1 MTDITLFVGL
11 DVHKK
16 TISVA
21 MVEVGG
27 ERDGAVL
34 RHDREHAGCDPGL
47 CKKLSKDGQRLHFC
61 YEAGPC
67 GYGVQRQL
75 TRLGHRCD
83 VVAPALI
90 PRKVGD
96 KVKTDR
102 RDAMML
108 AQTLRA
114 GQLTAVWV
122 PDEAHEA
129 MRDLVRL
136 RAQAMRD
143 LRKTRQQLLSF
154 LLRHGLVSPYGH
166 WTKMHRRWLGEL
178 IFAHPAQHLAHEEML
193 QRIER
198 AEALCD
204 RLKRAILEL
213 VPQWSLAP
221 VVQAIQ
227 ALRGVSLIVA
237 VGDRRRGRLLQP
249 VRQPAPVDGLS
260 RAEPVGAFE
269 RRHDPARRHH
279 QDRQCAG
286 TDLPGRSGLD
296 LSVSRASNADHPR
309 PPERV
314 CRSRSATWPGRRRC
328 GFRRGIA
335 SWSPPASRHPRWSW
349 QSRENWSAS
358 SGRLPAWSSPNSP
371 DRCTDE
377 RRLAS
382 KEVTPRHCDIF
393 GAQCGRQD
401 GEVGEPSIRVGA
413 GSRADARSLDRGSPA
428 TNLGHAVP
436 TRG

>member
-1 MTDITLFVGL
+1 MTDLTLFVGL
-11 DVHKK
+11 DVDKK

-21 MVEVGG
+21 LVEGAAGAAVRFYGTIANTPDSVRSLCRKLS
-27 ERDGAVL
+27 RDGQQL
-34 RHDREHAGCDPGL
+34 YFCD
-47 CKKLSKDGQRLHFC
+47 
-61 YEAGPC
+61 EAGPC

-96 KVKTDR
+96 RVKTDR

-143 LRKTRQQLLSF
+143 LRKSRQHLLSF
-154 LLRHGLVSPYGH
+154 LLRHGLISPYGH
-166 WTKMHRRWLGEL
+166 WPKMHRRWLGEL
-178 IFAHPAQHLAHEEML
+178 TFAHPAQHLAHEEMV

-204 RLKRAILEL
+204 RLKGAILEL
-213 VPQWSLAP
+213 VPQWTLAP

-237 VGDRRRGRLLQP
+237 SVIVAEVGCFSRFDSPRQLMAYLGLNPSAHSSGATVRRGAITKTGNVLARTCLVEAAWTYRFAPRVSQIIRDRLKERPEPIRNIAWKAQL
-249 VRQPAPVDGLS
+249 RLS
-260 RAEPVGAFE
+260 ARYRKLIAAGKPGPKVVVAIARELVGFIWAIARMVEPKFA
-269 RRHDPARRHH
+269 
-279 QDRQCAG
+279 
-286 TDLPGRSGLD
+286 
-296 LSVSRASNADHPR
+296 
-309 PPERV
+309 
-314 CRSRSATWPGRRRC
+314 
-328 GFRRGIA
+328 
-335 SWSPPASRHPRWSW
+335 
-349 QSRENWSAS
+349 
-358 SGRLPAWSSPNSP
+358 
-371 DRCTDE
+371 
-377 RRLAS
+377 
-382 KEVTPRHCDIF
+382 
-393 GAQCGRQD
+393 
-401 GEVGEPSIRVGA
+401 
-413 GSRADARSLDRGSPA
+413 
-428 TNLGHAVP
+428 
-436 TRG
+436 

>member
-1 MTDITLFVGL
+1 MTDLTLFVGL

-21 MVEVGG
+21 MAEATTGAEVRFYGTIANTPDTI
-27 ERDGAVL
+27 R
-34 RHDREHAGCDPGL
+34 GL
-47 CKKLSKDGQRLHFC
+47 CKKLTKDGQQLHFC

-75 TRLGHRCD
+75 TRLGHCCE

-122 PDEAHEA
+122 TAVWVTAVWVTAVWVTAVWVPDEAHEA

-143 LRKTRQQLLSF
+143 LRKARQQLLSF
-154 LLRHGLVSPYGH
+154 LLRHGLISPYGH

-178 IFAHPAQHLAHEEML
+178 VFAHPAQHLAHEEML

-204 RLKRAILEL
+204 RLKGAILDL
-213 VPQWSLAP
+213 VPQWTLAP

-237 VGDRRRGRLLQP
+237 SVIVAEVGCFSRFDSPRQLMAYLGLNPSEHSSGATIRRGAITKTGNTLARTCLVEAAWTYRFPARVTQIIRDRLKNLPEPIRNVAWKAQ
-249 VRQPAPVDGLS
+249 VRLSARYRKLIAAGKPAPKAVVAIARELVGFIWAIA
-260 RAEPVGAFE
+260 RMVEPKFA
-269 RRHDPARRHH
+269 
-279 QDRQCAG
+279 
-286 TDLPGRSGLD
+286 
-296 LSVSRASNADHPR
+296 
-309 PPERV
+309 
-314 CRSRSATWPGRRRC
+314 
-328 GFRRGIA
+328 
-335 SWSPPASRHPRWSW
+335 
-349 QSRENWSAS
+349 
-358 SGRLPAWSSPNSP
+358 
-371 DRCTDE
+371 
-377 RRLAS
+377 
-382 KEVTPRHCDIF
+382 
-393 GAQCGRQD
+393 
-401 GEVGEPSIRVGA
+401 
-413 GSRADARSLDRGSPA
+413 
-428 TNLGHAVP
+428 
-436 TRG
+436 

>member
-1 MTDITLFVGL
+1 MTDLTLFVGL

-21 MVEVGG
+21 VVEAAA
-27 ERDGAVL
+27 GAVV
-34 RHDREHAGCDPGL
+34 RFYGTIANTPDSVRTL
-47 CKKLSKDGQRLHFC
+47 CRKLSKEGQQLHFC

-67 GYGVQRQL
+67 GYGVHRQL

-96 KVKTDR
+96 RVKTDR

-136 RAQAMRD
+136 RTQAMRD
-143 LRKTRQQLLSF
+143 LRKARQQLLSF
-154 LLRHGLVSPYGH
+154 LLRHGRNSPYGH

-178 IFAHPAQHLAHEEML
+178 VFAHPAQHLALEEML

-204 RLKRAILEL
+204 RLKAAILEL

-237 VGDRRRGRLLQP
+237 AAIVAEVGCFSRFESPRG
-249 VRQPAPVDGLS
+249 ADGLS
-260 RAEPVGAFE
+260 RAQPIGAFE
-269 RRHDPARRHH
+269 WRNHPARRHH
-279 QDRQCAG
+279 QDRQHAG
-286 TDLPGRSGLD
+286 ANLPGRGGLD
-296 LSVSRASNADHPR
+296 LSV
-309 PPERV
+309 
-314 CRSRSATWPGRRRC
+314 
-328 GFRRGIA
+328 
-335 SWSPPASRHPRWSW
+335 PASREPDH
-349 QSRENWSAS
+349 SRPAEGTARADPCRCLEGASATVGALPQAHRCRQAGAQGRGGDRARVGRLYLGDCPDGRTEVRLS
-358 SGRLPAWSSPNSP
+358 PVSTAMHSGR
-371 DRCTDE
+371 
-377 RRLAS
+377 
-382 KEVTPRHCDIF
+382 
-393 GAQCGRQD
+393 
-401 GEVGEPSIRVGA
+401 
-413 GSRADARSLDRGSPA
+413 
-428 TNLGHAVP
+428 
-436 TRG
+436 

>member
-1 MTDITLFVGL
+1 MTDPTLFVGL
-11 DVHKK
+11 DVHKE

-21 MVEVGG
+21 VVAAAA
-27 ERDGAVL
+27 GAAVRFYGTIANTPDAVRL
-34 RHDREHAGCDPGL
+34 LGR
-47 CKKLSKDGQRLHFC
+47 KLSRGGQELHAC

-136 RAQAMRD
+136 RAQAIRD
-143 LRKTRQQLLSF
+143 QRKMRQQLLSF
-154 LLRHGLVSPYGH
+154 LLRHGLTSPYKH
-166 WTKMHRRWLGEL
+166 WTRMHRRWLGEL
-178 IFAHPAQHLAHEEML
+178 TFAHPAQHLAHEEML

-198 AEALCD
+198 AEALCE
-204 RLKRAILEL
+204 RLKRAIAEL

-227 ALRGVSLIVA
+227 ALRGVSSVVA
-237 VGDRRRGRLLQP
+237 
-249 VRQPAPVDGLS
+249 A
-260 RAEPVGAFE
+260 
-269 RRHDPARRHH
+269 
-279 QDRQCAG
+279 
-286 TDLPGRSGLD
+286 
-296 LSVSRASNADHPR
+296 
-309 PPERV
+309 
-314 CRSRSATWPGRRRC
+314 
-328 GFRRGIA
+328 
-335 SWSPPASRHPRWSW
+335 
-349 QSRENWSAS
+349 
-358 SGRLPAWSSPNSP
+358 
-371 DRCTDE
+371 
-377 RRLAS
+377 
-382 KEVTPRHCDIF
+382 
-393 GAQCGRQD
+393 
-401 GEVGEPSIRVGA
+401 
-413 GSRADARSLDRGSPA
+413 
-428 TNLGHAVP
+428 
-436 TRG
+436 